1 MFLSK
6 STIQNSKLKIG
17 FADNSK
23 LKTQNSKLI
32 LPLFTPVFLSFY
44 PFLRHN
50 FLGYFVFL

>member
-1 MFLSK
+1 MFFLFIAVYVFVK
-6 STIQNSKLKIG
+6 IDNSKLKI
-17 FADNSK
+17 
-23 LKTQNSKLI
+23 QNSKLI

>member
-32 LPLFTPVFLSFY
+32 LPLFTPAFLSFY

>member
-23 LKTQNSKLI
+23 LKIQNSKLL